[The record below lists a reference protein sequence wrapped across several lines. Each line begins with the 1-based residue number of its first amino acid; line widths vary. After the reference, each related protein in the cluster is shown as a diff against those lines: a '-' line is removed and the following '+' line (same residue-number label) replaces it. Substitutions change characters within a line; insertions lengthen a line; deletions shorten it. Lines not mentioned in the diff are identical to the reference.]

1 MDDATTR
8 RNAIQSISKLISR
21 CTPRLN
27 QAIYTKAIEKFL
39 EGFEDYSID
48 SNGDVGSWVR
58 EGSIRGLDSL
68 ISTLHSQGL
77 TLDSVMESDKQAI
90 FWNAVISNLCRQ
102 AVERI
107 DRLRETAGT
116 VLHKIL
122 WDVPSVNVSSAEKLR
137 AILPRF
143 SFFMK
148 NNNDHSKIKGIR

>member
-1 MDDATTR
+1 VDDATTR
-8 RNAIQSISKLISR
+8 RNAVQSISKLVSR
-21 CTPRLN
+21 CTPRLS
-27 QAIYTKAIEKFL
+27 QEVYSKAIETFL

-68 ISTLHSQGL
+68 LTTLHSQGL
-77 TLDSVMESDKQAI
+77 TLDAIMNTEKQGH

-107 DRLRETAGT
+107 DRLRESAGT

-122 WDVPSVNVSSAEKLR
+122 WDLPWTYVSSADKLR
-137 AILPRF
+137 AILPRSTF
-143 SFFMK
+143 SNKCFLY
-148 NNNDHSKIKGIR
+148 DQS

>member
-1 MDDATTR
+1 MLMTPSRDVMLFNLLVELFLDARQT
-8 RNAIQSISKLISR
+8 
-21 CTPRLN
+21 
-27 QAIYTKAIEKFL
+27 FL

-58 EGSIRGLDSL
+58 EGSITGLDAL
-68 ISTLHSQGL
+68 FTALNSQGL
-77 TLDSVMESDKQAI
+77 TMDAVMDKEQQPA

-122 WDVPSVNVSSAEKLR
+122 WELPWAQIASLDKLKLV
-137 AILPRF
+137 LPR
-143 SFFMK
+143 
-148 NNNDHSKIKGIR
+148 